1 MIKNCLKCNKEFE
14 KSIFC
19 SKKEWKTR
27 KFCSHSCANSVN
39 KNGKLFVKGQKSWNK
54 GKAMLNMRGENSP
67 SWKGGTYST
76 ERHTAMGRIE
86 YKLWRD
92 ACFSRDGYTCQK
104 YGTVGGD
111 LVVHHVNNWA
121 EYPDIRLA
129 IDNGITLSKKAHMEF
144 HKKYGMKHCIEE
156 QLLEFLS
163 VEEA

>member
-39 KNGKLFVKGQKSWNK
+39 KNGKLFVKG
-54 GKAMLNMRGENSP
+54 
-67 SWKGGTYST
+67 
-76 ERHTAMGRIE
+76 
-86 YKLWRD
+86 
-92 ACFSRDGYTCQK
+92 QK